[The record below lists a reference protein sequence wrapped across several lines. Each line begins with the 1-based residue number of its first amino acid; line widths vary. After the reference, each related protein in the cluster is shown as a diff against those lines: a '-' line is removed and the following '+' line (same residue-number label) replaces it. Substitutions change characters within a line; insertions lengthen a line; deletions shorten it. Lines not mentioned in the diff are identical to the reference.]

1 MFRFVGITGKP
12 RRGCAISPAKEGS
25 MAVRDV
31 MRASAAQF
39 VEPGETIEQVFGAQ
53 TASPLTAPLIG
64 SLIALIINRYR
75 IVAVTDRR
83 ILVLDAGKWTQRT
96 GRAVATEPPRG
107 PRRALLVAGRGKV
120 HPAAAPRWG
129 QGAAARDPARPDLR
143 PLVQDRHPGWQDPRP
158 PLLLQGRQRG
168 RHRDRAQP
176 GLTVG

>member
-1 MFRFVGITGKP
+1 
-12 RRGCAISPAKEGS
+12 

-96 GRAVATEPPRG
+96 ARAVVSELPRSTRLG
-107 PRRALLVAGRGKV
+107 PTSGLWFKIDTPAGKIHVRRYFYKDVN
-120 HPAAAPRWG
+120 AADGAIAPNLG
-129 QGAAARDPARPDLR
+129 
-143 PLVQDRHPGWQDPRP
+143 
-158 PLLLQGRQRG
+158 
-168 RHRDRAQP
+168 
-176 GLTVG
+176 

>member
-1 MFRFVGITGKP
+1 
-12 RRGCAISPAKEGS
+12 

-96 GRAVATEPPRG
+96 ARAVVSELPRSTRLG
-107 PRRALLVAGRGKV
+107 PTSGLWFKIETPAGKIHVRRYFYKDVN
-120 HPAAAPRWG
+120 AADTAIAPNLG
-129 QGAAARDPARPDLR
+129 
-143 PLVQDRHPGWQDPRP
+143 
-158 PLLLQGRQRG
+158 
-168 RHRDRAQP
+168 
-176 GLTVG
+176 

>member
-39 VEPGETIEQVFGAQ
+39 VEPGEPIEQVFGAQ
-53 TASPLTAPLIG
+53 TASPLTAPLVG

-96 GRAVATEPPRG
+96 ARAVVSELPRATRLG
-107 PRRALLVAGRGKV
+107 PTSGLWFKIDTPAGKIHVRRYFYKDVN
-120 HPAAAPRWG
+120 AADTAIAPNLG
-129 QGAAARDPARPDLR
+129 
-143 PLVQDRHPGWQDPRP
+143 
-158 PLLLQGRQRG
+158 
-168 RHRDRAQP
+168 
-176 GLTVG
+176 

>member
-1 MFRFVGITGKP
+1 
-12 RRGCAISPAKEGS
+12 

-96 GRAVATEPPRG
+96 ARAVVSELPRATRLG
-107 PRRALLVAGRGKV
+107 PTSGLWFKIETPAGKIHVRRYFFRDVN
-120 HPAAAPRWG
+120 AADSAIAPNLG
-129 QGAAARDPARPDLR
+129 
-143 PLVQDRHPGWQDPRP
+143 
-158 PLLLQGRQRG
+158 
-168 RHRDRAQP
+168 
-176 GLTVG
+176 

>member
-96 GRAVATEPPRG
+96 ARAVVSELPRATRLG
-107 PRRALLVAGRGKV
+107 PTSGLWFKIETPAGKIHVRRYFFK
-120 HPAAAPRWG
+120 
-129 QGAAARDPARPDLR
+129 DI
-143 PLVQDRHPGWQDPRP
+143 
-158 PLLLQGRQRG
+158 
-168 RHRDRAQP
+168 
-176 GLTVG
+176 

>member
-1 MFRFVGITGKP
+1 
-12 RRGCAISPAKEGS
+12 

-96 GRAVATEPPRG
+96 ARAVVSELPRATRLG
-107 PRRALLVAGRGKV
+107 PTSGLWFKIDTPAGKIHVRRYFYKDVN
-120 HPAAAPRWG
+120 AADTAIAPNLG
-129 QGAAARDPARPDLR
+129 
-143 PLVQDRHPGWQDPRP
+143 
-158 PLLLQGRQRG
+158 
-168 RHRDRAQP
+168 
-176 GLTVG
+176 

>member
-1 MFRFVGITGKP
+1 
-12 RRGCAISPAKEGS
+12 

-96 GRAVATEPPRG
+96 ARAVVSELPRATRLG
-107 PRRALLVAGRGKV
+107 PTSGLWFKIETPAGKIHVRRYFYKDVN
-120 HPAAAPRWG
+120 AADTAIAPNLG
-129 QGAAARDPARPDLR
+129 
-143 PLVQDRHPGWQDPRP
+143 
-158 PLLLQGRQRG
+158 
-168 RHRDRAQP
+168 
-176 GLTVG
+176 

>member
-1 MFRFVGITGKP
+1 
-12 RRGCAISPAKEGS
+12 

-83 ILVLDAGKWTQRT
+83 ILVLDRSEERRVGKEC
-96 GRAVATEPPRG
+96 VP
-107 PRRALLVAGRGKV
+107 
-120 HPAAAPRWG
+120 
-129 QGAAARDPARPDLR
+129 
-143 PLVQDRHPGWQDPRP
+143 
-158 PLLLQGRQRG
+158 
-168 RHRDRAQP
+168 
-176 GLTVG
+176 

>member
-1 MFRFVGITGKP
+1 
-12 RRGCAISPAKEGS
+12 

-75 IVAVTDRR
+75 IVVVTDRR

-96 GRAVATEPPRG
+96 ARAVVSELPRATRLG
-107 PRRALLVAGRGKV
+107 PTSGLWFKIDTPAGKIHVRRYFYKDVN
-120 HPAAAPRWG
+120 AADTAIAPNLG
-129 QGAAARDPARPDLR
+129 
-143 PLVQDRHPGWQDPRP
+143 
-158 PLLLQGRQRG
+158 
-168 RHRDRAQP
+168 
-176 GLTVG
+176 